1 MEIQKLKRKR
11 SKYYNNEKLE
21 DFERLMNRD
30 KYRYTLLVDG
40 GAYFS
45 DTVIGLLWEM
55 FKHRLEHLR
64 RDNIWM
70 D

>member
-1 MEIQKLKRKR
+1 MTG
-11 SKYYNNEKLE
+11 
-21 DFERLMNRD
+21 D
-30 KYRYTLLVDG
+30 KYKYKLLTDNG
-40 GAYFS
+40 TYFS

-64 RDNIWM
+64 SDGKWI

>member
-1 MEIQKLKRKR
+1 
-11 SKYYNNEKLE
+11 
-21 DFERLMNRD
+21 MNKD

-45 DTVIGLLWEM
+45 DTIIGLLCEM
-55 FKHRLEHLR
+55 LKHRFEHLR